1 MGQMSRRALIP
12 LFTARSVH
20 NWLTLLGAAWGIAS
34 ILVLV
39 SLANG
44 YEQEAM
50 RSLMAEGRTHHHLQI
65 DVWAPDLRKLVKYP
79 LPDDVT
85 LISDGL
91 AAVNSSTVI
100 LRTAM
105 NVSSPL
111 SQTVCIAHGS
121 LPSLLSV
128 YPDWANMHEGRFIC
142 DYDVESH
149 ARVAVLGYSTASK
162 LFASPSAAL
171 GEFVFVEREAFIVVG
186 VFARTAPGFYSG
198 MAIPYTTFTDIAPP
212 YIGRGVTPDSGGS
225 WCTFHFRLSSP
236 RHWASTSIT
245 AGGRIADMLDIP
257 TKAVRTNDYAD
268 VENMVQKLAT
278 MYYFVF
284 ASIGIITVA
293 VGALGIA
300 NIMLVSVRERLREIG
315 VRRAVGATSAS
326 IGLMFIAEALVHTTI
341 GGFAGFVIGLYV
353 TGLLRAVQIS
363 ENFPKPEVSLTVVL
377 VAFLVNVAA
386 GLLAG
391 AYPALVAA
399 RANPVDCLRSE

>member
-1 MGQMSRRALIP
+1 
-12 LFTARSVH
+12 
-20 NWLTLLGAAWGIAS
+20 
-34 ILVLV
+34 
-39 SLANG
+39 
-44 YEQEAM
+44 
-50 RSLMAEGRTHHHLQI
+50 
-65 DVWAPDLRKLVKYP
+65 
-79 LPDDVT
+79 
-85 LISDGL
+85 
-91 AAVNSSTVI
+91 
-100 LRTAM
+100 
-105 NVSSPL
+105 
-111 SQTVCIAHGS
+111 
-121 LPSLLSV
+121 
-128 YPDWANMHEGRFIC
+128 
-142 DYDVESH
+142 
-149 ARVAVLGYSTASK
+149 
-162 LFASPSAAL
+162 
-171 GEFVFVEREAFIVVG
+171 
-186 VFARTAPGFYSG
+186 
-198 MAIPYTTFTDIAPP
+198 
-212 YIGRGVTPDSGGS
+212 
-225 WCTFHFRLSSP
+225 
-236 RHWASTSIT
+236 
-245 AGGRIADMLDIP
+245 MLDIP